1 MDAEGTPALRP
12 QTGGHCPPSSVSACN
27 LRLPGQRDSAER
39 LTKSRV
45 AVVGSRERRQQGRL
59 RGLNTVAACGGGGG
73 GAGAGSDA
81 APRGPAALDP
91 VAEQGCERRAG
102 CHGALARQDDGEAR
116 GLPRRLRTGTNPT
129 PWGRIAP
136 LDSPATDLAPC
147 SLVWQ
152 TMNTIFGVVVFLRWG
167 WAVGQAGLLQVMVML
182 LIGHVIA
189 LLTCASVSAIC
200 TNGEVGPGGAYY
212 IISRALGPEFGG
224 SIGALFYIAQ
234 ATGVAFYMLGLAETV
249 LDTLPKEYRSPLK
262 MIPFVPDDW
271 GGLDP
276 SQHAKYGDTVL
287 VSSLALL
294 VVFIISMVGAS
305 FFAKAS
311 LGIFTVIVSALFGA
325 VISFVVYG
333 PDSAHIVDQHLSQ
346 NFTGLSMH
354 TLHDNLHS
362 SFTCPAPCGRD
373 SVDDGLEEGSFAGT
387 LAVFGVVMPSS
398 ELHNAVHGILAHG
411 CLL

>member
-1 MDAEGTPALRP
+1 MPKHTD
-12 QTGGHCPPSSVSACN
+12 
-27 LRLPGQRDSAER
+27 LRLSTPLLSRDASDGLGAMAP
-39 LTKSRV
+39 SRV
-45 AVVGSRERRQQGRL
+45 KTTAKLGVFLGVF
-59 RGLNTVAACGGGGG
+59 V
-73 GAGAGSDA
+73 
-81 APRGPAALDP
+81 P
-91 VAEQGCERRAG
+91 
-102 CHGALARQDDGEAR
+102 
-116 GLPRRLRTGTNPT
+116 
-129 PWGRIAP
+129 
-136 LDSPATDLAPC
+136 
-147 SLVWQ
+147 

-249 LDTLPKEYRSPLK
+249 LETVGFSPIQ
-262 MIPFVPDDW
+262 MIPYLPDEW

-276 SQHAKYGDTVL
+276 SGHAKYGDTVL

-294 VVFIISMVGAS
+294 VVLIISMVGAS

-311 LGIFTVIVSALFGA
+311 MGIFTVIVAALLGA
-325 VISFVVYG
+325 VVSFLFYG
-333 PDSAHIVDQHLSQ
+333 PDSAHITDQHSL
-346 NFTGLSMH
+346 NFTGMSIH
-354 TLHDNLHS
+354 TLQDNLHADFS
-362 SFTCPAPCGRD
+362 CPAPCGRD
-373 SVDDGLEEGSFAGT
+373 AVDDGLDEGGFAGS

-398 ELHNAVHGILAHG
+398 ESYNNPETCFAALA
-411 CLL
+411 

>member
-1 MDAEGTPALRP
+1 MPRHAD
-12 QTGGHCPPSSVSACN
+12 VD
-27 LRLPGQRDSAER
+27 LRLSTPLLSRDASDGLGAMAP
-39 LTKSRV
+39 SRFKTTAKLGV
-45 AVVGSRERRQQGRL
+45 FLGVFV
-59 RGLNTVAACGGGGG
+59 
-73 GAGAGSDA
+73 
-81 APRGPAALDP
+81 P
-91 VAEQGCERRAG
+91 
-102 CHGALARQDDGEAR
+102 
-116 GLPRRLRTGTNPT
+116 
-129 PWGRIAP
+129 
-136 LDSPATDLAPC
+136 
-147 SLVWQ
+147 

-167 WAVGQAGLLQVMVML
+167 WAVGQAGLLQVMVMV

-249 LDTLPKEYRSPLK
+249 LETLPFSPIK
-262 MIPFVPDDW
+262 MIPYLPDEW

-276 SQHAKYGDTVL
+276 SGHAKYGDTVL

-311 LGIFTVIVSALFGA
+311 LGIFTIIVSALFGA
-325 VISFVVYG
+325 VVSFLFYG
-333 PDSAHIVDQHLSQ
+333 PDSAHIIEQPGL
-346 NFTGLSMH
+346 NFTGISMH
-354 TLHDNLHS
+354 TLHDNLHAG
-362 SFTCPAPCGRD
+362 FRCPAPCGRD
-373 SVDDGLEEGSFAGT
+373 SVDDGLEEGGFAGS

-398 ELHNAVHGILAHG
+398 ESRTKRMGF
-411 CLL
+411 